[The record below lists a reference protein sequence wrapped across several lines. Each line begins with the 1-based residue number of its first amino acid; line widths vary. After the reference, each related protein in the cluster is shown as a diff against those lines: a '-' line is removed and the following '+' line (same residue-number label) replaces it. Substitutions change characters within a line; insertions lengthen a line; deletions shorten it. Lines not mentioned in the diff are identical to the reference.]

1 MECRRRR
8 LKKTSMYSK
17 TSVRSS
23 ALVGHGRP
31 WMSSFLKGGEEAL
44 GHGVIEAVA
53 AAAHRL
59 GDAGGAGLLSE
70 GQSDELPGLKGS
82 SQHRVL
88 GKRTVAGRPTAL
100 ES

>member
-1 MECRRRR
+1 
-8 LKKTSMYSK
+8 MYSK

-59 GDAGGAGLLSE
+59 GDAGVGGFLTE
-70 GQSDELPGLKGS
+70 RERHELPGLNGS